1 MNKKLKV
8 EIEIDVDRN
17 FIGYTLAKIRKE
29 LIKIEN
35 IKGVRLVETKQY
47 NKERGWLS
55 YGWHTTIDYTPIWVP
70 LSQGE
75 KQK

>member
-1 MNKKLKV
+1 MNKKLRV

-17 FIGYTLAKIRKE
+17 FICGTFDEIRKE

-47 NKERGWLS
+47 NRERGWLS
-55 YGWHTTIDYTPIWVP
+55 YGWNTTIDTTQIWVP

-75 KQK
+75 EK

>member
-17 FIGYTLAKIRKE
+17 FIGYTFDAIRKE
-29 LIKIEN
+29 LIEIEN

-47 NKERGWLS
+47 NRERGWLS

-75 KQK
+75 EK

>member
-8 EIEIDVDRN
+8 EIEIDVDES
-17 FIGYTLAKIRKE
+17 FISYTFDEIRKE

-47 NKERGWLS
+47 NRERGWLS
-55 YGWHTTIDYTPIWVP
+55 YGWHTTIDATQIWVP

>member
-17 FIGYTLAKIRKE
+17 FISGTLAKIRKE
-29 LIKIEN
+29 LVKIEN
-35 IKGVRLVETKQY
+35 IEGVRLVETKQY

-55 YGWHTTIDYTPIWVP
+55 YGWKTTIDATQIWVP

-75 KQK
+75 KTK